1 MDPSPSEAPWW
12 KRLHATRNDDYQL
25 VLRKG
30 ENLREIQRYEG
41 TLMKLSIILVG
52 TFTLL
57 FLLTIVLLGF
67 TPLQRLLPGYGEAV
81 QREELN
87 ELEGLVGEM
96 EQQLTAQSLY
106 IDNLLRTVRGEA
118 TTEDDIEQVDELI
131 DTLPATIIPASED
144 EIRLRREVDLER
156 LNSPNRETLT
166 APPAPGSDRIALAQ
180 LYLVAPVNGEISAGF
195 NPATAHRGVDIL
207 APQNTPIKA
216 CRDGVVFLSE
226 FTSANGNVIGLQHDN
241 NLISFY
247 KHNSQLLKEV
257 GDRVRTGEAI
267 AIIGNTGELTSGPHL
282 HFELWHE
289 GGAVDPVGVVRF

>member
-118 TTEDDIEQVDELI
+118 TSEDDIEQVDELI

-144 EIRLRREVDLER
+144 
-156 LNSPNRETLT
+156 
-166 APPAPGSDRIALAQ
+166 
-180 LYLVAPVNGEISAGF
+180 
-195 NPATAHRGVDIL
+195 
-207 APQNTPIKA
+207 
-216 CRDGVVFLSE
+216 
-226 FTSANGNVIGLQHDN
+226 
-241 NLISFY
+241 
-247 KHNSQLLKEV
+247 
-257 GDRVRTGEAI
+257 
-267 AIIGNTGELTSGPHL
+267 
-282 HFELWHE
+282 
-289 GGAVDPVGVVRF
+289 